1 MKPIDR
7 RTLLKSSAVLGA
19 ASLLGTSKS
28 WAGANDRMR
37 VAMIGMG
44 GRGGSVMKTV
54 ADVDG
59 VEVVTVCDPDENR
72 MRERAGELEAR
83 TGKAP
88 KREPDLRRIMDDSSI
103 DAVVITCCNHWH
115 AMAGILACQSGKH
128 AYVEKPIS
136 HNLQEGRLLVDAAR
150 KYKRVVSGGTQRRSH
165 PNFQHAIKLI
175 HDGLIGDIYM
185 TRWLLPSHRPSIGFK
200 KPEPP
205 PSSLHWDLWRG
216 PAPEQPYHANLVHYN
231 WHWFWDFGNGEMG
244 NNGSHSVDILCWGLG
259 RDKGL
264 PSRVK
269 AAGGRFGYHDQAET
283 PNTMTTTYTWDDGT
297 MLVGEIRGVYTGEP
311 RRWHFYGTKGHMEI
325 ATGGLFNVYMGKS
338 KEPEP
343 TYKAPQEPTKN
354 FRPIDRIQ
362 LSNWVDAI
370 RAGKPEMLNAE
381 IEDIHISNAFCHLAN
396 TSCRLGREL
405 TFDPKSETF
414 ESDEQANQMLSRS
427 YHKDF
432 QLPERV

>member
-7 RTLLKSSAVLGA
+7 RTLLKSSAALGA

-54 ADVDG
+54 AAVEG

-72 MRERAGELEAR
+72 MRERAGELKAQ

-88 KREPDLRRIMDDSSI
+88 KLEPDLRRIMDDSSV

-136 HNLQEGRLLVDAAR
+136 HNLQEGRLLVNAAR
-150 KYKRVVSGGTQRRSH
+150 KYERVVSGGTQRRSH

-175 HDGLIGDIYM
+175 HEGLIGDIYM

-244 NNGSHSVDILCWGLG
+244 NNGSHSVDILSWGLG
-259 RDKGL
+259 KDKGL

-269 AAGGRFGYHDQAET
+269 AAGGRFGYRDQAET

-297 MLVGEIRGVYTGEP
+297 LLVGEIRGVYTGEP
-311 RRWHFYGTKGHMEI
+311 RSWHFYGTKGHMEI
-325 ATGGLFNVYMGKS
+325 ATDGLFNVYMGKS
-338 KEPEP
+338 KEADPA
-343 TYKAPQEPTKN
+343 YKAPQKPTEN

-362 LSNWVDAI
+362 LTNWVDAI

-396 TSCRLGREL
+396 TSYRLGREL
-405 TFDPKSETF
+405 MFDPKSETF
-414 ESDEQANQMLSRS
+414 RSDEQANQMLSRS

-432 QLPERV
+432 QLPEHV